1 MKYNVNGFYTTKEG
15 KEIEFDR
22 TFKTEQASL
31 NFLTKI
37 RDDTDWETLALN
49 WEDENE
55 LVATEMGRG
64 GRLI

>member
-1 MKYNVNGFYTTKEG
+1 MKYNVNGFYATKEG

>member
-1 MKYNVNGFYTTKEG
+1 MKYNVNGFYTTKDG
-15 KEIEFDR
+15 KEVEFDK

-31 NFLTKI
+31 NYLTKV
-37 RDDTDWETLALN
+37 RDDIEWETLALN

-55 LVATEMGRG
+55 LIATEIGRD